1 MPDWSRDIRRRIA
14 VSPVPRLGL
23 GIAALVLLLDQL
35 TKWWVLAGLNFSPPG
50 CLDFQRAEGPER
62 LALPNTC
69 GHIEVSPVFDL
80 TMVWNKGVSFGLLGA
95 DGPIGRWLLVVF
107 SVLVALG
114 LIAGLLDRGPI
125 RAGRTLQ
132 GVAFGFI
139 IGGALG
145 NAIDRAAYGAVV
157 DFLNFSDVYFP
168 YVFNIAD
175 VGINLGVAV
184 IVLDIFLNDRKP
196 SADSP

>member
-1 MPDWSRDIRRRIA
+1 MPDWATDIRRRFA
-14 VSPVPRLGL
+14 ASPVPALGL
-23 GIAALVLLLDQL
+23 GLAAIILVLDQL

-50 CLDFQRAEGPER
+50 CLDYQRAEGAER

-95 DGPIGRWLLVVF
+95 DGPVGRTILIAF
-107 SVLVALG
+107 SVLVAAG
-114 LIAGLLDRGPI
+114 LIAGLLNRGPI
-125 RAGRTLQ
+125 RATRRLQ

-145 NAIDRAAYGAVV
+145 NAIDRGLYGAVV

-168 YVFNIAD
+168 YVFNVAD
-175 VGINLGVAV
+175 VGINLGVVA
-184 IVLDIFLNDRKP
+184 IVLDVFLNDRKP
-196 SADSP
+196 AAGT